1 MTLKIIIFL
10 LFFFIIISKLQ
21 EEKIYEEYMA
31 ATNCALL
38 GLFPPDKEAC
48 WAHNPEVC
56 QNHALL
62 LLKTMID

>member
-10 LFFFIIISKLQ
+10 LLFQSFK
-21 EEKIYEEYMA
+21 KKKYKKNVKA

-38 GLFPPDKEAC
+38 GLFPPAKEAC

-62 LLKTMID
+62 PLKTMID